1 MKGIVFGEF
10 MEMVEATFG
19 DETVDM
25 MVEQNNLASGGV
37 YTAVGQIATI
47 KNQPT
52 SGLMHPGIKRCS
64 SAVLCAENS

>member
-1 MKGIVFGEF
+1 
-10 MEMVEATFG
+10 
-19 DETVDM
+19 